1 MELLPQQLPCSKIQ
15 FQDSKGQKNEV
26 VPNLPSLDKFEKI
39 KVLMVLAYA
48 APAGTGS

>member
-1 MELLPQQLPCSKIQ
+1 MVKKS
-15 FQDSKGQKNEV
+15 EV
-26 VPNLPSLDKFEKI
+26 VLNLPFLDKFEKI